1 MLVKKFQKALMIK
14 INVSKDYVNI
24 NVITIR
30 WQNKY
35 IWKEQLRK
43 YLLYFTFP

>member
-24 NVITIR
+24 NVIMIR
-30 WQNKY
+30 
-35 IWKEQLRK
+35 
-43 YLLYFTFP
+43 